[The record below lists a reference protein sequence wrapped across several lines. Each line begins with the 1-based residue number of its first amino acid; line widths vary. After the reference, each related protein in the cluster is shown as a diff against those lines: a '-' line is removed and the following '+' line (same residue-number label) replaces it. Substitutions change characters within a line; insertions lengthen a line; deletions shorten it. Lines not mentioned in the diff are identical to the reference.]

1 MGQFQAEPAP
11 SVYVKWAAI
20 ATLDDLKPRV
30 YSVSRKVPYRT
41 MNPHA
46 MELLF
51 KVEK

>member
-1 MGQFQAEPAP
+1 MGQFQAEPAT
-11 SVYVKWAAI
+11 SVYVKWTAI
-20 ATLDDLKPRV
+20 ATLDNLNPRV
-30 YSVSRKVPYRT
+30 YSVSRKVPYRN